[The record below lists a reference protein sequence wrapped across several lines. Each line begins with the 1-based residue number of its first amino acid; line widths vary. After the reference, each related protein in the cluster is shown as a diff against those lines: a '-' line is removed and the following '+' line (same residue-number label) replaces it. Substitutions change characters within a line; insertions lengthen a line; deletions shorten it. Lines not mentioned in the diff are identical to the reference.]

1 MAMARISNR
10 PKVGEFLILKTDRTE
25 IDLQVTSVDV
35 RSTMDG
41 HSTIHVE
48 GFPHRERVVSNQGIS
63 GMGMVANNMAD
74 YVSNTY
80 PQNGVGNYVGNGGW
94 ISTTTAQSGQGISIT
109 PSEDL
114 LKIRKTPGKGMDVD
128 ITSIET
134 VDGTKAQIVLYAGS
148 KRVIAWESE
157 AFEDDEDLSVKGAQT
172 AEVKAK
178 KAAEGHAKSVLK
190 TIFSQ
195 S

>member
-1 MAMARISNR
+1 MARISNR

-25 IDLQVTSVDV
+25 VDLQVTSVDV

-48 GFPHRERVVSNQGIS
+48 GFPHRERVVGVQGIS
-63 GMGMVANNMAD
+63 GMGMVANNMAN
-74 YVSNTY
+74 YVTNEY
-80 PQNGVGNYVGNGGW
+80 PANGVGNYIGNAGTISFTQPVGMDYVKQQLK
-94 ISTTTAQSGQGISIT
+94 TTGS
-109 PSEDL
+109 
-114 LKIRKTPGKGMDVD
+114 KGMDVD

>member
-1 MAMARISNR
+1 MAMAKISNI
-10 PKVGEFLILKTDRTE
+10 PKVGEFLILRTDRSE
-25 IDLQVTSVDV
+25 IDLQVTKVHMSSNSYGPDL
-35 RSTMDG
+35 
-41 HSTIHVE
+41 HSLVTVE
-48 GFPHRERVVSNQGIS
+48 GFAHRERASMES
-63 GMGMVANNMAD
+63 P
-74 YVSNTY
+74 TY
-80 PQNGVGNYVGNGGW
+80 PNNGFGNYIGVSGNL
-94 ISTTTAQSGQGISIT
+94 TTQPGQTVKIMQT
-109 PSEDL
+109 PA
-114 LKIRKTPGKGMDVD
+114 GKGMDVD

-134 VDGTKAQIVLYAGS
+134 VDGVKAQIVLHAGS

-190 TIFSQ
+190 TLFSQ